1 MKAVTHLGGLGWHSN
16 NRGKEREKRRGDSFS
31 GSFEKGCLEESVP
44 VQKTEALSVG
54 FLLFSGNALKS
65 AAWLESTADTVSSR
79 QEKKKTLPLDEPQ
92 MVQVGSAILT
102 CLFTALQSCCFRS
115 LQRKGVARRMQ
126 LLLAGTS
133 QTDGRFPAGALVRLA
148 GTRCLWLEWPAGWA
162 ISVPT
167 YQVGS
172 SEQWSY
178 ESLFG

>member
-79 QEKKKTLPLDEPQ
+79 QEKKKDAPLGRAPN
-92 MVQVGSAILT
+92 GSGRVCNTYL
-102 CLFTALQSCCFRS
+102 LVHS
-115 LQRKGVARRMQ
+115 LAE
-126 LLLAGTS
+126 LLL
-133 QTDGRFPAGALVRLA
+133 
-148 GTRCLWLEWPAGWA
+148 
-162 ISVPT
+162 
-167 YQVGS
+167 
-172 SEQWSY
+172 
-178 ESLFG
+178 